1 MKNRARQRDNRRA
14 KHREESI
21 ERRNAFGVKDLTPY
35 NAVRQIQTGGRA
47 DIELGTPQGY
57 FYTLPTKRKK
67 QAVPRGGFSMPK
79 ITKGGAEV

>member
-14 KHREESI
+14 KHREEAI
-21 ERRNAFGVKDLTPY
+21 ERRNAYGVKDLTPY
-35 NAVRQIQTGGRA
+35 NAVQQIRTGGRA

-57 FYTLPTKRKK
+57 FNTLPTKRKT
-67 QAVPRGGFSMPK
+67 QAVPRGGFSMQK

>member
-1 MKNRARQRDNRRA
+1 MKNRARQRDNRRT
-14 KHREESI
+14 KHREEAI
-21 ERRNAFGVKDLTPY
+21 ERRNAYGVKDLTPY

-57 FYTLPTKRKK
+57 FNTLPTKRKK
-67 QAVPRGGFSMPK
+67 QAVPRGGFSMHK